1 MKRFFVGFLLSLF
14 FLTVFAAI
22 GTRTDRQHRETV
34 DAIAAGTLSPV
45 DALQPHE
52 RAALETGQR
61 LTDSIERSSD
71 LLQQVADRHRPKR
84 QNTNAP

>member
-1 MKRFFVGFLLSLF
+1 MKRYFFGFLLALF
-14 FLTVFAAI
+14 FLTLFAAI
-22 GTRTDRQHRETV
+22 GARTDRQHRETV
-34 DAIAAGTLSPV
+34 DAIAAGTLTPADS
-45 DALQPHE
+45 LQPHE

-61 LTDSIERSSD
+61 LTNSIEHSSD